1 MYIDLLKLKKGLV
14 YFITLL
20 FALVSVSTVIYYILY
35 PSGAYF
41 HADCSDTILW
51 AQASYDSGTMFNP
64 DFGYAAML
72 PFGGTTL
79 MLPFIGIFGV
89 SVTTHHI
96 GMVLF
101 TLIMFTSV
109 LWLCKALKFGTPL
122 SLTATGAFALVL
134 CSSEKLREIFYEHV
148 IYYSICVVIICISL
162 SLFLKFTQSVESE
175 KGLKNLVAVTFFTVI
190 FSACAAL
197 DGMQVISTG
206 VLPVLFA
213 AVMGVFLDKDNTLI
227 SKKSLV
233 SVGFC
238 LVCGISVLIGLALLS
253 FFSNGISAGYAGAY
267 SGYAN
272 MDEWLTNL
280 FKFPEHWFSLFGV
293 DAHYGMSIFSAESI
307 VNIIRIGASASIAIV
322 PVVAIFFYNKFS
334 FGTKA
339 LILTHFGLSAV
350 IMFGY
355 VFGILSAVN
364 WRLSPMICT
373 GLLVCFG
380 VLEAAKEYIVPR
392 RLWAVMLCLFVLL
405 CGINFATVEAMEKNG
420 IEHNEKYKL
429 SQQLKEKGLTYG
441 YATFWNSQAI
451 TVLSDS
457 EVRAANVDVNENGIA
472 PCAYQANQKWFEMQ
486 EGIDE
491 YFVLLSHGEEATL
504 MTTTDWVYFE
514 LMAVDRIDLEGYVV
528 YVFNSTD
535 FLY

>member
-1 MYIDLLKLKKGLV
+1 MYIDLIKLKKGLM
-14 YFITLL
+14 FFAALL
-20 FALVSVSTVIYYILY
+20 FALVSVSTAVYYIVY
-35 PSGAYF
+35 PSAAYF

-89 SVTTHHI
+89 SMTTHRI

-101 TLIMFTSV
+101 ALIMLAAV
-109 LWLCKALKFGTPL
+109 MLLCKTLKFSMSL
-122 SLTATGAFALVL
+122 SLTATGTFALVL

-148 IYYSICVVIICISL
+148 IYYSICAVIICVLLSFFIKFKESL
-162 SLFLKFTQSVESE
+162 ENE
-175 KGLKNLVAVTFFTVI
+175 NGLKSLVFVTFFIVI

-213 AVMGVFLDKDNTLI
+213 AVMGVFLDKDNTLL
-227 SKKSLV
+227 SKKSRV
-233 SVGFC
+233 SIYFC
-238 LVCGISVLIGLALLS
+238 FICGISVLIGLALLS
-253 FFSNGISAGYAGAY
+253 FFSDGISAGYAGAY

-272 MDEWLTNL
+272 MDEWFSNL
-280 FKFPEHWFSLFGV
+280 LKFPEHWFSLFGV

-307 VNIIRIGASASIAIV
+307 VNIIRIGASAAIALV
-322 PVVAIFFYNKFS
+322 PIIALFFYNKFD

-339 LILTHFGLSAV
+339 LVLTHFGLSAV

-373 GLLVCFG
+373 GLLVCFA
-380 VLEAAKEYIVPR
+380 VAATAKNYIVPR
-392 RLWAVMLCLFVLL
+392 RLCAVVLCLLVLL
-405 CGINFATVEAMEKNG
+405 CGINFATVEKMEKNG
-420 IEHNEKYKL
+420 IEHNEKYKI

-472 PCAYQANQKWFEMQ
+472 PCAYQSNLNWFEEQ
-486 EGIDE
+486 EGIDK
-491 YFVLLSHGEEATL
+491 YFVLLSYGEEATL
-504 MTTTDWVYFE
+504 MATTDWTCFD
-514 LMAVDRIDLEGYVV
+514 LLAVDRVDLEGYAV
-528 YVFNSTD
+528 YVFNSTA

>member
-1 MYIDLLKLKKGLV
+1 MRIDVLKLKKGLI
-14 YFITLL
+14 YFAAL
-20 FALVSVSTVIYYILY
+20 FFAFVSVSTVVYYIVY
-35 PSGAYF
+35 PSAAYF

-89 SVTTHHI
+89 SMTTHHI

-101 TLIMFTSV
+101 TLIMFVSV
-109 LWLCKALKFGTPL
+109 LMLCKTLKFSTPL

-148 IYYSICVVIICISL
+148 IYYSICVLIICVLL
-162 SLFLKFTQSVESE
+162 SFFIKFKECFENENGFAKLIVI
-175 KGLKNLVAVTFFTVI
+175 TFCTVI
-190 FSACAAL
+190 LSVCAAL

-213 AVMGVFLDKDNTLI
+213 AVMGVFLDKDNTLL
-227 SKKSLV
+227 SKKSRV

-238 LVCGISVLIGLALLS
+238 LVCGISVFIGLALLS

-280 FKFPEHWFSLFGV
+280 LKFPEHWFTLFGV
-293 DAHYGMSIFSAESI
+293 DAYYGMSIFSAESI
-307 VNIIRIGASASIAIV
+307 VNIIRIGASAAIVIV
-322 PVVAIFFYNKFS
+322 PVIALFFYNKFS
-334 FGTKA
+334 FGVKA

-373 GLLVCFG
+373 GLLVCFA
-380 VLEAAKEYIVPR
+380 VCTAAKEFVVPA
-392 RLWAVMLCLFVLL
+392 RLCAAMLCLLVLL
-405 CGINFATVEAMEKNG
+405 CGINFVTVERMEKNG
-420 IEHNEKYKL
+420 IEQNEKYIV
-429 SQQLKEKGLTYG
+429 SQQLKERGLTYG

-472 PCAYQANQKWFEMQ
+472 PCAYQANQKWFETQ
-486 EGIDE
+486 EGIDK
-491 YFVLLSHGEEATL
+491 YFVLLSYGEEATL
-504 MTTTDWVYFE
+504 MATTDWTYFE
-514 LMAVDRIDLEGYVV
+514 LLAVDRIDLENYVV
-528 YVFNSTD
+528 YIFNSTD
-535 FLY
+535 FLN